1 MPHVL
6 VNGLPIPFSP
16 PVRKEVERVNKSG
29 RGLGLTVGDH
39 YRSLDNGRDTPTAER
54 APGLPVRGDDGTK
67 VRPRCITFL

>member
-6 VNGLPIPFSP
+6 VNGLPITFSP
-16 PVRKEVERVNKSG
+16 PVRKEVERVDK

-39 YRSLDNGRDTPTAER
+39 YRPPDNGRDTPTAER